1 MAEPA
6 HVFPTEVAG
15 QGLLGALEP
24 GVLPGSGTFQA
35 VSPLALWRQGR
46 LRERVLVLGGWVIC
60 LLASV
65 GLGLATVIYQWSGL
79 PLDFSGTQV
88 YITLYPPLL
97 ICLWW
102 TLCFGWWWGAIPAYL
117 ATLALAL
124 YAGMPLAWALVF
136 AAANP
141 LGFAVL
147 VIGYRAISV
156 PRDMRSLRAV
166 FFFLQL
172 AFVGSIFS
180 SAGALVWSYTNRIDT
195 TDLLPIWQGW
205 WLGGF
210 LQSALIV
217 GPLMYLSWPALLRWQ
232 ERHPDY
238 LRSESVDTRH
248 RILHLIWA
256 TVGGTLFY
264 GLLTIWLGTDQV
276 ARAASA
282 DAMSRAAQVLAATSW
297 VFFWVF
303 VLIVLFMGFFI
314 YRLFMRWQAASDA
327 LLLQLTT
334 LARTDELTGLIN
346 RRATEEQLHVQWH
359 RRQRYGEV
367 TGILVLDIDHFK
379 HINDS
384 HGHDAGDA
392 VIRALAERLRE
403 NVRATDAAG
412 RWGGEEFLVVLPN
425 IDRENLW
432 LFAERLRRH
441 VERSVVPY
449 QGHVLHCTISLGLS
463 LIEAADPTYQAA
475 LKRADQAL
483 YQAKAEGRNR
493 SVWAGWSEPAGS
505 RP

>member
-1 MAEPA
+1 MSAPA
-6 HVFPTEVAG
+6 HVPSSAVAG
-15 QGLLGALEP
+15 LVRGLEP

-35 VSPLALWRQGR
+35 VSPLALWRQGQQ
-46 LRERVLVLGGWVIC
+46 RERLLVLGAWLLS

-65 GLGLATVIYQWSGL
+65 GLGLATVIFQWSGL
-79 PLDFSGTQV
+79 PLGFSGTQV

-117 ATLALAL
+117 ATLSLAI

-156 PRDMRSLRAV
+156 PRDMRSLRSV
-166 FFFLQL
+166 FFYLQL
-172 AFVGSIFS
+172 AFVGSVFG

-195 TDLLPIWQGW
+195 TGLLPIWQGW
-205 WLGGF
+205 WLGAF

-217 GPLMYLSWPALLRWQ
+217 GPLLFLSWPALARWQ
-232 ERHPDY
+232 ARHPEY
-238 LRSESVDTRH
+238 LCRESVDTRH
-248 RILHLIWA
+248 RILRLIWA
-256 TVGGTLFY
+256 TVGGALFY

-276 ARAASA
+276 ARAGSA
-282 DAMSRAAQVLAATSW
+282 DAMARAAQVLAATSW

-314 YRLFMRWQAASDA
+314 YRLFMRWQEASDA
-327 LLLQLTT
+327 LLSQLTT

-346 RRATEEQLHVQWH
+346 RRALEERLQLQWQ
-359 RRQRYGEV
+359 RLQRYGEV
-367 TGILVLDIDHFK
+367 AGVLILDIDQFK
-379 HINDS
+379 DVNDS

-392 VIRALAERLRE
+392 VLRALAQSLRD

-412 RWGGEEFLVVLPN
+412 RWGGEEFLVILPN
-425 IDRENLW
+425 IDRDNLW
-432 LFAERLRRH
+432 QFAERLRQH
-441 VERSVVPY
+441 VERSVVAHHG
-449 QGHVLHCTISLGLS
+449 QELHCTVSLGLT
-463 LIEAADPTYQAA
+463 LMDPADPSHQAA

-493 SVWAGWSEPAGS
+493 SAWGGFNMPRATS
-505 RP
+505 